1 METRILTPM
10 YVWQYLDPSH
20 SRDTRIDRPRAAEPS
35 RLKFL
40 GRDRL
45 GFRRAAA
52 LIALCGAEAERTG
65 IKLLKRSV
73 RFQYFLVMQ
82 TDCRHFHSFLGPHIS
97 SCGAEP
103 ERTGAEENAPAGGAG
118 SLTNQRTG
126 AEESPEELRTRGA
139 SRNQPLG
146 INLEELTSRN

>member
-52 LIALCGAEAERTG
+52 LIALCCAEAERTG
-65 IKLLKRSV
+65 NN
-73 RFQYFLVMQ
+73 F
-82 TDCRHFHSFLGPHIS
+82 
-97 SCGAEP
+97 
-103 ERTGAEENAPAGGAG
+103 
-118 SLTNQRTG
+118 
-126 AEESPEELRTRGA
+126 
-139 SRNQPLG
+139 
-146 INLEELTSRN
+146 